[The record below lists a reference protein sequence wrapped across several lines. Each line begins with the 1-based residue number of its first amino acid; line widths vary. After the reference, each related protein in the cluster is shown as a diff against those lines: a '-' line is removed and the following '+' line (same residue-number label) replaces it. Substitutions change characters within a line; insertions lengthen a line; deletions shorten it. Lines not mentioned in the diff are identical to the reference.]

1 MRYIVKMLAAGLLLV
16 ALIACSGNE
25 QTEAPEAEEAEPVV
39 GEHEIVVDN
48 AFHFT
53 HVDGHGGESEM
64 VAYVPFEREQLENV
78 KYQVV
83 YVACTCRAPEVNYH
97 SVAYVELS
105 KDDGSIAS
113 ISYEEDSGGDYL
125 AGLYG
130 DSHESW
136 DGTPVREL
144 FDGFIDDTLRG
155 AAQEEINA
163 IEPMHGEVDVYT
175 GATVTP
181 NNAVRMLQ
189 GLFAYHNRKYM

>member
-1 MRYIVKMLAAGLLLV
+1 MLYNVKLLAI
-16 ALIACSGNE
+16 ALAVFAFIACGDTAEESAA
-25 QTEAPEAEEAEPVV
+25 APEEDTPAVDENS
-39 GEHEIVVDN
+39 IVVEN
-48 AFHFT
+48 AFHFM

-64 VAYVPFEREQLENV
+64 VAYVPFERELMSTV

-83 YVACTCRAPEVNYH
+83 YVMCTCRAPEVNYH

-105 KDDGSIAS
+105 KEDGSIEH
-113 ISYEEDSGGDYL
+113 ISYEQDAGNDYI

-130 DSHESW
+130 DSDVSW
-136 DGTPVREL
+136 DGTPVRDL
-144 FDGFIDDTLRG
+144 FDGFIEQTLMGASQDD
-155 AAQEEINA
+155 INA

-189 GLFAYHNRKYM
+189 GLFAYHNRRYM